1 LSPGSGDLALTAG
14 WGIVQER
21 AIMPGTGKYD
31 VRERTAAD
39 NESLTKEEQDV
50 LGEQVIDIHLN
61 DQARWTGI
69 SAAVW
74 D

>member
-1 LSPGSGDLALTAG
+1 
-14 WGIVQER
+14 
-21 AIMPGTGKYD
+21 MPGTGKYD